1 MPATVTQI
9 NRVTARA
16 ALFPFSRS
24 GERFLVR
31 SSRFW
36 RRQPRLLRAWPRS
49 ASAGSEQSKS
59 EKRRSGRGDEAG
71 EPGSPFIPPPHVGG
85 YGRLHGY
92 ASVASRRHLT
102 SAQPPTPMTGTPRG
116 NDQTSDQTNAALDT
130 PQRVRHSS
138 PSFSTKVMQPT
149 FRPHRKKRARKI
161 GYRARMATPGG
172 RKVIRAR
179 RLKGRKRLTV
189 V

>member
-1 MPATVTQI
+1 MGLAHAKVTDRCPAPV
-9 NRVTARA
+9 VA
-16 ALFPFSRS
+16 ALCSRAPH
-24 GERFLVR
+24 RDKIA
-31 SSRFW
+31 
-36 RRQPRLLRAWPRS
+36 PRVAPRTLGGVPHFVLRAWPRS
-49 ASAGSEQSKS
+49 A
-59 EKRRSGRGDEAG
+59 
-71 EPGSPFIPPPHVGG
+71 P
-85 YGRLHGY
+85 
-92 ASVASRRHLT
+92 VASRRHLT
-102 SAQPPTPMTGTPRG
+102 SAQPPTPMTLTPRG
-116 NDQTSDQTNAALDT
+116 NDQTSDQPNAALDT
-130 PQRVRHSS
+130 PHPVRHSS

>member
-1 MPATVTQI
+1 LEVATEAAPRVAPLRLSRLPAT
-9 NRVTARA
+9 
-16 ALFPFSRS
+16 
-24 GERFLVR
+24 
-31 SSRFW
+31 
-36 RRQPRLLRAWPRS
+36 
-49 ASAGSEQSKS
+49 
-59 EKRRSGRGDEAG
+59 
-71 EPGSPFIPPPHVGG
+71 PHQ
-85 YGRLHGY
+85 R
-92 ASVASRRHLT
+92 
-102 SAQPPTPMTGTPRG
+102 PTFHCDDFDTRG